1 MSCERMIG
9 IMTISQNDPRNDHK
23 GVTMYEIKITVNGK
37 EIELSGFPG
46 EIISE
51 AVVAMLKTLRGVEEV
66 KDAVIELKK

>member
-51 AVVAMLKTLRGVEEV
+51 AVVAHAQDPARGGGGQGCG
-66 KDAVIELKK
+66 D